1 MPIFPVSVD
10 PQSAAFEKVALPYL
24 EDYDP
29 INWDLIVS
37 NSGYLTDVQIPAV
50 SLDRL
55 VSLGGLDVYNY
66 FHGAGSLMDYLGHKG
81 LSFDDV
87 LEPGLP
93 FKAKLNIFPFLAY
106 HRIVDKYYKNS
117 LVQCKAFSEFNQT
130 INNNPPS
137 PEAASLGM
145 LDLGSLPYVVT
156 TNGGLD
162 LADYAFRLF
171 DPLYD
176 GVMLGELRQR
186 NFGTDYFTA
195 ATPTPQLGDAPLL
208 TMSVEEGQSSFSIAA
223 LRAINSMT
231 MFVERNNLSGTDFD
245 RWLESRGG
253 KPLRETT
260 EPVYLGRQVITM
272 YSNAVTQD
280 SNATGAET
288 TNPFES
294 VGARYGLASAVGEDT
309 LIDDFE
315 VEQPGYIMVLCS
327 LVPKAS
333 YSSGSRRYLRHFTE
347 EGCRADLADHLLE
360 PIGPQPIYA
369 SELDSRL
376 MYEVITDGGDVFF
389 SAKDAVFGYID
400 RYAEFKSMEDE
411 IHGLMRDGESLESFA
426 LQRSFA
432 GRYDNNTLPV
442 IGNDFLQIPIN
453 YLDQVAAVDGDIS
466 KFGFWADFFFDYR
479 KVQPLGRYTVPSLID
494 PAVFDGRT
502 VMLDR
507 PNKTL

>member
-1 MPIFPVSVD
+1 MPVVPISID
-10 PQSAAFEKVALPYL
+10 PQSSAFEKVSLPWL
-24 EDYDP
+24 LDVDP
-29 INWDLIVS
+29 ITWS
-37 NSGYLTDVQIPAV
+37 SEFSGTDVHIPDV
-50 SLDRL
+50 DRDRL
-55 VSLGGLDVYNY
+55 VSLGSSEVYDY
-66 FHGAGSLMDYLGHKG
+66 FHGSGSLMDYLGHKG
-81 LSFDDV
+81 LSFEDLGD
-87 LEPGLP
+87 LIGARFE
-93 FKAKLNIFPFLAY
+93 AKLNIFPFLAY
-106 HRIVDKYYKNS
+106 HRICDKYYKNS
-117 LVQCKAFSEFNQT
+117 LVQCKAFSPVNLDSLSSL
-130 INNNPPS
+130 NDS
-137 PEAASLGM
+137 PYLC
-145 LDLGSLPYVVT
+145 SLPWYQSSSL
-156 TNGGLD
+156 GLD
-162 LADYAFRLF
+162 LFPTGFSLTDVFC
-171 DPLYD
+171 D

-208 TMSVEEGQSSFSIAA
+208 SMSVEDGQSSFSIAA

-231 MFVERNNLSGTDFD
+231 LFVERNNLSGTDFD

-253 KPLRETT
+253 KPLHETA

-280 SNATGAET
+280 SNAVGTET
-288 TNPFES
+288 SNPFES

-333 YSSGSRRYLRHFTE
+333 YSTGSRRYLRHFTE

-360 PIGPQPIYA
+360 PIGPQPIYV
-369 SELDSRL
+369 SELDARC
-376 MYEVITDGGDVFF
+376 MYELIPTSGPVVSI
-389 SAKDAVFGYID
+389 KNAVFGYID

-411 IHGLMRDGESLESFA
+411 IHGLMRDGESLQSFA
-426 LQRSFA
+426 LQRSFNEDRS
-432 GRYDNNTLPV
+432 GNIPLPS
-442 IGNDFLQIPIN
+442 IGNDFLQIPTN